1 MVTAM
6 ERKGKYLRV
15 YMFEGPVDPGMEK
28 EWNKYYNE
36 EHAPIVV
43 KHTPEVI
50 RAYRYVAIERE
61 GNVPKYLTI
70 YEMRTPDA
78 MSDAKTARERHR
90 ALDTERFRKIG
101 ETWKKSRNVGRGD
114 YKQIY
119 PEE

>member
-1 MVTAM
+1 MIVM

-15 YMFEGPVDPGMEK
+15 YMFEGPEDLVMEE
-28 EWNKYYNE
+28 EWNKYYNK

-50 RAYRYVAIERE
+50 RAYRYVAIKKE

-78 MSDAKTARERHR
+78 MSSEKTAKERQK
-90 ALDTERFRKIG
+90 ALDTEWFRKIG
-101 ETWKKSRNVGRGD
+101 ETWKRGRNIGRGD